1 MEIFTEKRIR
11 LPQNEALN
19 QASQWS
25 LWRSDSEKKEE
36 LQIIFIV
43 ELEVLGC
50 SFTLPKGKTYN
61 MLRGATYEEG
71 RIQQLE
77 LDENDCAMKITNS
90 IKEIWWWKL
99 TE

>member
-1 MEIFTEKRIR
+1 M
-11 LPQNEALN
+11 
-19 QASQWS
+19 
-25 LWRSDSEKKEE
+25 
-36 LQIIFIV
+36 

-77 LDENDCAMKITNS
+77 LDENYCAMKITNS
-90 IKEIWWWKL
+90 IKEI
-99 TE
+99 

>member
-1 MEIFTEKRIR
+1 MTAEWSSKSSFTVVSMKKW
-11 LPQNEALN
+11 
-19 QASQWS
+19 QW
-25 LWRSDSEKKEE
+25 KTEE

-90 IKEIWWWKL
+90 IKKFDDGNWRSNITYK
-99 TE
+99 TPK